1 MFQVVLMSEETE
13 DEESQRRASS
23 LDEEEEEEGGT
34 GGQHVESESTVET
47 VIPEEL
53 QNFIDKINAV
63 NVGEGQALLDLI
75 STLPK
80 VNSVLGQGHTKTR
93 ILKYLQNKTL
103 LPASLVGE
111 SNTNT
116 LSDNNFAF
124 IILNL
129 LHSFV
134 Q

>member
-1 MFQVVLMSEETE
+1 VLMSEETE

-23 LDEEEEEEGGT
+23 LDEEEGGT

-47 VIPEEL
+47 ANPEEL

-80 VNSVLGQGHTKTR
+80 VNSDLGQGHTKTR

>member
-1 MFQVVLMSEETE
+1 MLMSEETE

-23 LDEEEEEEGGT
+23 LDEEEGGT

-47 VIPEEL
+47 ANPEEL

-80 VNSVLGQGHTKTR
+80 VNSDLGQGHTKTR